1 MFLVRQKSELV
12 IDIHEWFVEPELARC
27 VPEPLVSN
35 DNKNNERKKFQ
46 HWQVLRVPGGGGR
59 GGRQVM
65 RQLLI
70 F

>member
-12 IDIHEWFVEPELARC
+12 IDIHQCFVEPELARC

-35 DNKNNERKKFQ
+35 DNKNNELKKFHFQ
-46 HWQVLRVPGGGGR
+46 HWQVLLVTGGG
-59 GGRQVM
+59 QEM

-70 F
+70 Y